1 MSRTR
6 PQFHGVQQAHSQP
19 NSRQGVLGDFPVE
32 LRNVSFRKGPPNL
45 PDQLPNF
52 ASRRVVR
59 PPTGARKETPRHG
72 NQKSPAHWRKYV
84 RWGFK
89 GLAVG
94 MGAVLAVTGISVF
107 QLSNTLKENNIQ
119 LIDAEGNAF
128 AQPGVED
135 LNGPINLLLVGS
147 DTRAGQGAGFGNE
160 ESELAD
166 VIMLLHISADKKNAV
181 ALSFPRDLLVPIP
194 ACPNPEGGA
203 FSAMSRQQI
212 NSSIAYGGPVCTLL
226 TVQALTGVRIPYL
239 GVIDF
244 RGVIE
249 MSNAIGGVEV
259 CVANPIDDPKSKLK
273 LDAGVHTLQG
283 REALA
288 FLRTRYGVGD
298 GSDLARISNQ
308 QVFLTSL
315 LRKVKNEGVLNNPIY
330 MYSLANAA
338 ARNMKLSDSM
348 TDLGTMVALA
358 GALRDVD
365 LDKMTFLQ
373 VPSRGGLSGSEAGRV
388 EPIYEQAQLIFDR
401 IANDQPVLIKK
412 ANTGFGATLKEPD
425 VPETE
430 TGEGTEAD
438 EDVLPEWARGTNAA
452 TELCSD

>member
-1 MSRTR
+1 LS
-6 PQFHGVQQAHSQP
+6 
-19 NSRQGVLGDFPVE
+19 N
-32 LRNVSFRKGPPNL
+32 
-45 PDQLPNF
+45 QLPNF
-52 ASRRVVR
+52 ATRRVVR
-59 PPTGARKETPRHG
+59 PTKGPGRETPRHG
-72 NQKSPAHWRKYV
+72 NQKSPAPWRKYI

-94 MGAVLAVTGISVF
+94 MGALLAVAGISVF
-107 QLSNTLKENNIQ
+107 QLSNTLKESSIQ
-119 LIDAEGNAF
+119 LVDAEGNVF
-128 AQPGVED
+128 AQPSVED
-135 LNGPINLLLVGS
+135 LNGPLNILLVGS
-147 DTRAGQGAGFGNE
+147 DTRKGQGKGFGNE

-166 VIMLLHISADKKNAV
+166 VIMLLHISADRKNAV

-194 ACPNPEGGA
+194 SCPDPEGGS

-226 TVQALTGVRIPYL
+226 TVQNLTGVTIPYL
-239 GVIDF
+239 AMIDF

-259 CVANPIDDPKSKLK
+259 CVAKPIDDPQSKLQ
-273 LDAGVHTLQG
+273 LEAGMHTLQG

-288 FLRTRYGVGD
+288 FLRTRYGIGD

-358 GALRDVD
+358 GALRNVD
-365 LDKMTFLQ
+365 LDRVTFLQ

-388 EPIYEQAQLIFDR
+388 EPIYDQAKLIFDR
-401 IANDQPVLIKK
+401 LANDEPVVIVK
-412 ANTGFGATLKEPD
+412 ANTGFGASVKVGDTS
-425 VPETE
+425 ET
-430 TGEGTEAD
+430 D
-438 EDVLPEWARGTNAA
+438 SEDSKNVLPEWARGTNAA

>member
-1 MSRTR
+1 M
-6 PQFHGVQQAHSQP
+6 
-19 NSRQGVLGDFPVE
+19 
-32 LRNVSFRKGPPNL
+32 

-52 ASRRVVR
+52 ATRRVVR
-59 PPTGARKETPRHG
+59 PPTGPKKETPRHG
-72 NQKSPAHWRKYV
+72 NQKSPAPWRKYV

-119 LIDAEGNAF
+119 LIDAEGNDF
-128 AQPGVED
+128 VQPGVED

-166 VIMLLHISADKKNAV
+166 VIMLLHISADRKNAV

-226 TVQALTGVRIPYL
+226 TIQALTGVRIPYL

-373 VPSRGGLSGSEAGRV
+373 VPSRGGLSGSETGRV
-388 EPIYEQAQLIFDR
+388 EPIYDQAQLIFDR
-401 IANDQPVLIKK
+401 IANDQPVLIRK
-412 ANTGFGATLKEPD
+412 ANTGFGATPKESD
-425 VPETE
+425 SPEAD
-430 TGEGTEAD
+430 TGEATESD

>member
-1 MSRTR
+1 MN
-6 PQFHGVQQAHSQP
+6 H
-19 NSRQGVLGDFPVE
+19 E
-32 LRNVSFRKGPPNL
+32 LPE
-45 PDQLPNF
+45 F

-59 PPTGARKETPRHG
+59 PPTGPKKETPRHG
-72 NQKSPAHWRKYV
+72 NQKSPAPWRKYV

-147 DTRAGQGAGFGNE
+147 DTRQGQGAGFGNE

-166 VIMLLHISADKKNAV
+166 VIMLLHISADRKNAV

-273 LDAGVHTLQG
+273 LEAGVHTLQG

-288 FLRTRYGVGD
+288 FLRTRYGIGD

-388 EPIYEQAQLIFDR
+388 EPIYDQAQLIFDR

-412 ANTGFGATLKEPD
+412 ANTGFGAKPKESEDPD
-425 VPETE
+425 AQ
-430 TGEGTEAD
+430 TGEATEPD
-438 EDVLPEWARGTNAA
+438 EDVLPGWARGTNAA

>member
-1 MSRTR
+1 MAAPPSSIDLET
-6 PQFHGVQQAHSQP
+6 
-19 NSRQGVLGDFPVE
+19 VLKG
-32 LRNVSFRKGPPNL
+32 RKKNL
-45 PDQLPNF
+45 SDQLPNF
-52 ASRRVVR
+52 ATRRVVR
-59 PPTGARKETPRHG
+59 PPSGPRQQTPRHG
-72 NQKSPAHWRKYV
+72 NQKPPAPWRKYV
-84 RWGFK
+84 RWTFK

-119 LIDAEGNAF
+119 LIDAEGNPF
-128 AQPGVED
+128 EQPGVED

-147 DTRAGQGAGFGNE
+147 DTRQGQGKGFGNE

-166 VIMLLHISADKKNAV
+166 VIMLLHISADRKNAV

-194 ACPNPEGGA
+194 ACPDPDGGA

-226 TVQALTGVRIPYL
+226 TVQALTGVKIPYL

-259 CVANPIDDPKSKLK
+259 CVASPIDDPKAKLK
-273 LDAGVHTLQG
+273 LDAGIHTLQG

-315 LRKVKNEGVLNNPIY
+315 LRKVKNEGVLTNPIY

-358 GALRDVD
+358 GALRNVD

-388 EPIYEQAQLIFDR
+388 EPIYDQAQLIFDR
-401 IANDQPVLIKK
+401 IAKDKPVIIKK
-412 ANTGFGATLKEPD
+412 ANTGFGAKPKETDDPVD
-425 VPETE
+425 ETDGA
-430 TGEGTEAD
+430 TDSD
-438 EDVLPEWARGTNAA
+438 EDILPDWARGTNAA

>member
-1 MSRTR
+1 MS
-6 PQFHGVQQAHSQP
+6 
-19 NSRQGVLGDFPVE
+19 
-32 LRNVSFRKGPPNL
+32 
-45 PDQLPNF
+45 DQLPDF
-52 ASRRVVR
+52 ATRRVVR
-59 PPTGARKETPRHG
+59 PPSGPRKEIPRHG
-72 NQKSPAHWRKYV
+72 NQKSPAPWRKYV
-84 RWGFK
+84 RWSFK

-94 MGAVLAVTGISVF
+94 MGALLAVTGISVF

-128 AQPGVED
+128 AQPSIED
-135 LNGPINLLLVGS
+135 LNGPVNILLVGS
-147 DTRAGQGAGFGNE
+147 DTRQGQGKGFGNE

-166 VIMLLHISADKKNAV
+166 VIMLLHISEDRKNAV

-194 ACPNPEGGA
+194 SCPDPEGGS

-212 NSSIAYGGPVCTLL
+212 NSSITYGGPVCTLL
-226 TVQALTGVRIPYL
+226 TIQNLTGVKIPYL
-239 GVIDF
+239 ALIDF

-358 GALRDVD
+358 GALRNVD

-388 EPIYEQAQLIFDR
+388 EPIYDQAQLIFDR
-401 IANDQPVLIKK
+401 IANDQPIVIKK
-412 ANTGFGATLKEPD
+412 ANTGFGATLKETPAPD
-425 VPETE
+425 S
-430 TGEGTEAD
+430 EASD
-438 EDVLPEWARGTNAA
+438 DSSNAEDVLPEWARGTNAA